1 MYILSAFICLYITFS
16 VSIDLVE
23 HLRALGFTRLVSLEN
38 FSVPNFPLVA
48 EILTWSIKMIDSNFD
63 IVGSIECEQDRV
75 ILIRTAAVFFVSWLL

>member
-1 MYILSAFICLYITFS
+1 MCIYLIFF

-48 EILTWSIKMIDSNFD
+48 EILTWSIRMIDSDFD
-63 IVGSIECEQDRV
+63 FVDSTECEQDRV
-75 ILIRTAAVFFVSWLL
+75 ILIRTAAVFFVS